1 MASLTW
7 SVIFFIEIALPVTN
21 GAVHAVAIGHLT
33 ITSHI
38 FWIYAISIAV
48 VTDLACPMSVY
59 TIIFIE

>member
-7 SVIFFIEIALPVTN
+7 QGIVFIEETLPSTN

-33 ITSHI
+33 ITSGI

-59 TIIFIE
+59 PIIFIE